1 MIFKKPWFYIILY
14 AIIFLLFRYLDYSII
29 KQPRLS
35 YYNFLTSMIIMI
47 VISIIA
53 IISSFKEMKIN
64 KRAGR
69 GYLIFSICLNI
80 FASGWLCLILLI
92 QSYNN

>member
-1 MIFKKPWFYIILY
+1 MILKKPWFYIIVY

-35 YYNFLTSMIIMI
+35 YYNFIASMIIMI

-53 IISSFKEMKIN
+53 IVSSVKEMKIN

-80 FASGWLCLILLI
+80 FASGWLCLILSI

>member
-1 MIFKKPWFYIILY
+1 MI
-14 AIIFLLFRYLDYSII
+14 A
-29 KQPRLS
+29 
-35 YYNFLTSMIIMI
+35 MI

-80 FASGWLCLILLI
+80 FASGWLCLILSI

>member
-1 MIFKKPWFYIILY
+1 MILKKPWFYIIIY

-35 YYNFLTSMIIMI
+35 YYNFIASMIIMI

-53 IISSFKEMKIN
+53 IVSSFNEIKIN
-64 KRAGR
+64 KGAGR
-69 GYLIFSICLNI
+69 VYLIFSIFLNI
-80 FASGWLCLILLI
+80 FAFGWLCLIFSI

>member
-1 MIFKKPWFYIILY
+1 MIFKKPWFCIIVY
-14 AIIFLLFRYLDYSII
+14 AVIFLLFRYLDYSLI

-35 YYNFLTSMIIMI
+35 YYNFITSMIAMI

-53 IISSFKEMKIN
+53 IVSSFKEMKIN
-64 KRAGR
+64 KRPGR

-92 QSYNN
+92 QSYYN

>member
-14 AIIFLLFRYLDYSII
+14 AINFLLFIYLHHSII
-29 KQPRLS
+29 KQPSLS

-69 GYLIFSICLNI
+69 AYLIFSICLNI

-92 QSYNN
+92 QSYDN

>member
-35 YYNFLTSMIIMI
+35 YYNFLTSMIAMI

-53 IISSFKEMKIN
+53 IVSSFKEMKIN

-69 GYLIFSICLNI
+69 VYLIFSICLNI

-92 QSYNN
+92 QSYYN